1 MQKVIL
7 DSSILLSSYEY
18 KIDLNKSLYLLFNE
32 PVELVFSTS
41 LLGEIRALA
50 KKSGRRS
57 LAARFVLQNF
67 EKITQGFKVSIV
79 KSNLVADKW
88 IFNYAKQHNAI
99 VATNDAQLK
108 LRLKN
113 IDVKIVTLKGKSK
126 IDFI

>member
-7 DSSILLSSYEY
+7 DSSTLLSSYEY

-50 KKSGRRS
+50 KKS